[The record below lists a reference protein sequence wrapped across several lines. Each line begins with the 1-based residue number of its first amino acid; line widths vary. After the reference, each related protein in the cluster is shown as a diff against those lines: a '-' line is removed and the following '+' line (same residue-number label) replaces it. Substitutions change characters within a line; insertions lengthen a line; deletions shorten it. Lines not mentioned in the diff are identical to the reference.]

1 MLSPATQ
8 AESLGC
14 FSQRSQNVLAVK
26 PPPRVPGLL
35 AREVLRVGGGCGA
48 LEGSLEEVA
57 SCGWR
62 RVETSCD
69 EQRKTREGFLLEYMN
84 PEFPSHLHTAAGNQV
99 SYKVGSWKY
108 P

>member
-1 MLSPATQ
+1 M
-8 AESLGC
+8 
-14 FSQRSQNVLAVK
+14 
-26 PPPRVPGLL
+26 
-35 AREVLRVGGGCGA
+35 
-48 LEGSLEEVA
+48 
-57 SCGWR
+57 W
-62 RVETSCD
+62 VETSCD

>member
-1 MLSPATQ
+1 MFLSKIPECSGSEAPSRGAWPA
-8 AESLGC
+8 
-14 FSQRSQNVLAVK
+14 SQGGATSR
-26 PPPRVPGLL
+26 
-35 AREVLRVGGGCGA
+35 GGCGA

-62 RVETSCD
+62 RVETPCD

-84 PEFPSHLHTAAGNQV
+84 PEFPSHLRTTAGNQV